1 MMTNN
6 YVNYLQPLNNNIMPQ
21 TGELQFQNLQIS
33 NNNQAFNTQ
42 DFSYQKG
49 QFGLPNQ
56 TLQQPN
62 IISEGNSLDFNNI
75 FSQNDEPTDDIL
87 ANLGPIAAGIH
98 ESIEPYADNL
108 MISKYSP
115 GLYKSSLVPTGLEQP
130 NIPNQIPNVPAE
142 IASSVDINNAYNPM
156 EIPNQTS
163 EINEA
168 PLKSALT
175 LINQDNPNINETN
188 QQYSE
193 YPVATNLTAIN
204 EVTPPVQP
212 FTMPPP
218 PPAVQP
224 AESLIVKV
232 PKAQQIIV
240 PQMQNVI
247 VPSNVPIASQNPI
260 INQSIIQPIQVPV
273 SPAVQ
278 PIPSQIS
285 LIPTQMTM
293 ASLPA
298 TTIIQ
303 NQNATIH
310 FPSSNIQIPQQPI
323 ATTPVSNFPA
333 SIIPIT
339 TTPQI
344 QVGLPTQIVTPL
356 SLPLNPLSKA
366 FSYNNP
372 SQPIQYNNISS
383 QPLTQR
389 TLQITSNL
397 SPGNIQSLPSANIL
411 TQIPPIQNNIPQ
423 LVNNQGENILGNNL
437 NLSMPRIYNV
447 STIGRTIQRNNA
459 FPSIK
464 GFVGNNVND
473 PLKYTTRTYN
483 ARRL

>member
-1 MMTNN
+1 M
-6 YVNYLQPLNNNIMPQ
+6 
-21 TGELQFQNLQIS
+21 
-33 NNNQAFNTQ
+33 
-42 DFSYQKG
+42 
-49 QFGLPNQ
+49 
-56 TLQQPN
+56 
-62 IISEGNSLDFNNI
+62 
-75 FSQNDEPTDDIL
+75 
-87 ANLGPIAAGIH
+87 
-98 ESIEPYADNL
+98 
-108 MISKYSP
+108 
-115 GLYKSSLVPTGLEQP
+115 
-130 NIPNQIPNVPAE
+130 
-142 IASSVDINNAYNPM
+142 
-156 EIPNQTS
+156 
-163 EINEA
+163 
-168 PLKSALT
+168 
-175 LINQDNPNINETN
+175 
-188 QQYSE
+188 
-193 YPVATNLTAIN
+193 
-204 EVTPPVQP
+204 
-212 FTMPPP
+212 
-218 PPAVQP
+218 
-224 AESLIVKV
+224 
-232 PKAQQIIV
+232 
-240 PQMQNVI
+240 
-247 VPSNVPIASQNPI
+247 
-260 INQSIIQPIQVPV
+260 PV

-344 QVGLPTQIVTPL
+344 QVGLPTQIVTSL

-423 LVNNQGENILGNNL
+423 LVNNQRENILGNNL